1 MSRYSAMVLSAG
13 LGTRL
18 RPFTYEYPKPLMPL
32 CGRTLLEWN
41 LQALQHVDIQQV
53 GINTFHL
60 AEQLPNALSHRS
72 ETFHWSHEEVL
83 QGTGGGVRDLHKV
96 MQHQHYL
103 IINGDAF
110 FDFSLSG
117 LLETHQKQQGVA
129 TLALRRVAADDPF
142 ARIGLDSLGRVVR
155 IAEVLGP
162 RADQEVAVGAFTGVQ
177 VIDASLCHSIPNG
190 FCDIFRSA
198 YKSLMNQHADIFS
211 YFVPDDSIWVDVGTP
226 ERYLAAHR
234 AVYTKPTSRLWQD
247 LPFYKRIGDGICFDQ
262 SYVDPTISLS
272 ENTWIGAG
280 ATLRGETS
288 LSNAIIWPNIAYHF
302 DTNQKESEKYLQKII
317 ISAKGIHQM

>member
-1 MSRYSAMVLSAG
+1 MSRYSAMILSAG

-41 LQALQHVDIQQV
+41 LQALQHVEIQQV

-60 AEQLPNALSHRS
+60 AEQLPHALSHHS
-72 ETFHWSHEEVL
+72 EHFHWSHEEVL
-83 QGTGGGVRDLHKV
+83 QGTGGGVRDLHNV

-110 FDFSLSG
+110 FDFALAD

-129 TLALRRVAADDPF
+129 TLALRRVPANDPF

-177 VIDASLCHSIPNG
+177 VIDASLCQSISEG

-198 YKSLMNQHADIFS
+198 YKSLMNQQADIFS

-226 ERYLAAHR
+226 ERYLAAHH
-234 AVYTKPTSRLWQD
+234 AVYAKPSSRLWND
-247 LPFYKRIGDGICFDQ
+247 LPSYQRIGDGICFDRSQ
-262 SYVDPTISLS
+262 ISTTISLS

-280 ATLRGETS
+280 AKVLGKS
-288 LSNAIIWPNIAYHF
+288 HLAHAIIWPDVSYQF
-302 DTNQKESEKYLQKII
+302 DPNLNEFEKNMQKII